1 LSKNFAEK
9 YGKTVTFGQ
18 IFKHSFMTHNKIALV
33 TGATA
38 GIGKST
44 SYILAKQGINLIITG
59 RREERLVELKKEI
72 EEKFGVQVKTLSFDI
87 RNACETENAWK
98 SLDKSWQ
105 YVDFLIN
112 NAGLAAGLDH
122 LQTGNPDDWNQMIDT
137 NIKGILNISRLVMPN
152 MIERQTG
159 HIVNIGSIA
168 GKETY
173 ERGAVYCATKHAVEA
188 LTKGMR
194 IDLMPYSIK
203 VTAVCPGM
211 VETEF
216 SLVRYKGDQERAK
229 NVYNGLS
236 PLTPEDVAETIWFA
250 LSRPAHV
257 CINDILVMPTAQ
269 ASSMYVNRKLE

>member
-216 SLVRYKGDQERAK
+216 SLVRYKGDEERAK

-257 CINDILVMPTAQ
+257 CINDILIMPTAQ